1 MNGWGKTAKKKKEG
15 RGRTEERR
23 NGKIVIFILNNLKI
37 ISVKQRQNWKKK
49 YKQNLQRQQLESRKQ
64 TNREEEA
71 KITSQN
77 NKDREKEWKLA
88 TQGEQIFKEKKQH
101 QNR

>member
-1 MNGWGKTAKKKKEG
+1 M
-15 RGRTEERR
+15 
-23 NGKIVIFILNNLKI
+23 

-77 NKDREKEWKLA
+77 NKDREKE
-88 TQGEQIFKEKKQH
+88 
-101 QNR
+101 

>member
-1 MNGWGKTAKKKKEG
+1 MNGCLKKEG

-23 NGKIVIFILNNLKI
+23 KGKIVIFILNNLKI

-49 YKQNLQRQQLESRKQ
+49 YKQNLQRHQLESRKQ

-77 NKDREKEWKLA
+77 NKDREKE
-88 TQGEQIFKEKKQH
+88 
-101 QNR
+101 